1 MAKMPRGA
9 PTSVPDPEGELYDR
23 EMAKL
28 RAGRLAEEA
37 RGQTPFGFAERTL
50 HDFQRGPRIPRPNTL
65 ESLIPVVGPAWE
77 AAGDLQDG
85 NYIGAAVDA
94 ASAVTDVL
102 PVGVAFKGLR
112 AASKGIGAWKTGS
125 VTAGA
130 AAKMIRRR
138 GLAGAGEEIHHTIPL
153 NGLSRSAQDFRNHYA
168 FLKTLPKEQHRR
180 LTGSWMG
187 KRRYNAAQRLWVGTT
202 DWMKAYPAGAAGHA
216 ATQIDHA
223 VTQHHDPK
231 KPRSK

>member
-1 MAKMPRGA
+1 
-9 PTSVPDPEGELYDR
+9 
-23 EMAKL
+23 
-28 RAGRLAEEA
+28 
-37 RGQTPFGFAERTL
+37 
-50 HDFQRGPRIPRPNTL
+50 
-65 ESLIPVVGPAWE
+65 
-77 AAGDLQDG
+77 
-85 NYIGAAVDA
+85 VDA
-94 ASAVTDVL
+94 ASAITDVL

-112 AASKGIGAWKTGS
+112 AASKGIGVWKTGS

-187 KRRYNAAQRLWVGTT
+187 KPRYNAAQRLWVSTT
-202 DWMKAYPAGAAGHA
+202 DWMKAYPAGVAGRAAAG
-216 ATQIDHA
+216 IDHA

-231 KPRSK
+231 KPRLK